1 MNYQP
6 QPVQPPANQYKMPEQ
21 LQNIGNNVSKTLENA
36 SNTVSDSFKDF
47 SDSAKASIDSTTEAS
62 SGFLQSNSLFAK
74 FAFVILIVI
83 VFIFILSLGILLL
96 EYFLSPSENPFVVR
110 GMLDGNDGL
119 TVPQNPADSDAVTI
133 KRSNNEDDGMEFTWS
148 IWIYVNELQSDDQY
162 QMFQH
167 IFNKGN
173 DSYDVNGV
181 ANVSNGPGLYIKQK
195 VNTDADNLPNTLSLF
210 VIMDSKNGLNLETT
224 GYNQENTKEIN
235 DIPIKKW
242 VNVIIRMKNT
252 LCEVYINGVVSG
264 RLQYTEAP
272 LQNYYDVNVCK
283 NGGINGKIS
292 NLRYYNKALTIFEI
306 NDIVTTG
313 PDLNTYNFD
322 RNKLKTYN
330 YLSSLWYTSKLY

>member
-1 MNYQP
+1 MNFQPPPAQP
-6 QPVQPPANQYKMPEQ
+6 QANQYKVPEQ
-21 LQNIGNNVSKTLENA
+21 IQNIGNNVSRTLENA
-36 SNTVSDSFKDF
+36 SNTVNESFKDF
-47 SDSAKASIDSTTEAS
+47 SDKAKATVESGSEAS
-62 SGFLQSNSLFAK
+62 SGFLKSNSLFAK

-96 EYFLSPSENPFVVR
+96 DYFLSPSENPFVVR
-110 GMLDGNDGL
+110 GMIDGYDGL
-119 TVPQNPADSDAVTI
+119 TVVQNPTYGDAVTI
-133 KRSNNEDDGMEFTWS
+133 QRSNNEEEGMEFTWS
-148 IWIYVNELQSDDQY
+148 VWIYVNELNSGDNY
-162 QMFQH
+162 KMFQH

-173 DSYDVNGV
+173 DSYDINGV

-195 VNTDADNLPNTLSLF
+195 VNELDNSPNTLSLF
-210 VIMDSKNGLNLETT
+210 VIMDSKNGLKLEES
-224 GYNQENTKEIN
+224 GYNGENTKEIH

-252 LCEVYINGVVSG
+252 VCEVYINGVVSG
-264 RLQYTEAP
+264 RLQYIETP

-306 NDIVTTG
+306 NNIITTG

-322 RNKLKTYN
+322 RNKLKSYN
-330 YLSSLWYTSKLY
+330 YLSNLWYTAKLY